1 MKNFLKTF
9 LAALLANVV
18 GSGCVV
24 FFIFA
29 GLIGLV
35 GSLATLGSSLSG
47 GQNVPVELKA
57 GTILKVDLSSLSDIV
72 SEDPMASFS
81 LEKSTLPISLSEAL
95 RAIRLAKN
103 NPNITALYLNVEG
116 IEGGLASVEALRR
129 ALEDFKQSK
138 KPIFA
143 YGDMYSQK
151 AYYLSTVANHILLNP
166 EGAVSL
172 TGIASGTMMYK
183 DALDKLGLKMEVF
196 KVGTFKSAVEPYIL
210 NEMSEANK
218 LQVQEYIDGLWA
230 SITGG
235 ISQARKIPAD
245 SLQAFVNRGGAF
257 ESAKTLVDHK
267 LVDTLMYR
275 ADVGK
280 YIAKHLGKEAKELR
294 MISLAD
300 MAEQADP
307 SESRSG
313 GQVRVIFAEGEIVG
327 DIPTSF
333 GSVNSTIGYSLVDEL
348 GEAAE
353 DEDVKAVV
361 LRVNSPGGSAF
372 ISEQIWHAVKQLR
385 AKKPIVVSMGDAA
398 ASGGYYI
405 ASPANMIVAEANTIT
420 GSIGIFG
427 LIPNASEL
435 AKRFGLSMDIVK
447 TSAYA
452 DLEVGIPF
460 RPMTDEQRTL
470 IQRQIERGY
479 DTFLSRVAEG
489 RGMTK
494 AQVDSVGQGRVW
506 LGSKALQLGL
516 VDKLGGL
523 DTAIKESAKL
533 AKLNEYHVHYGETSR
548 SFWMEILESQTPTDE
563 FVARVRHAFLTDEER
578 SALRLVQ
585 GHTRYAGIQARLPY
599 ELSLY

>member
-29 GLIGLV
+29 GLISLV
-35 GSLATLGSSLSG
+35 GSIAMMGPNISGS
-47 GQNVPVELKA
+47 QNVPVELKA
-57 GTILKVDLSSLSDIV
+57 GTILKIDLSSLSDIV
-72 SEDPMASFS
+72 SEDPMAAFS
-81 LEKSTLPISLSEAL
+81 LKKAPRPISLSEAL
-95 RAIRLAKN
+95 RAIRIAKN
-103 NPNITALYLNVEG
+103 NPNISALYLNVEG
-116 IEGGLASVEALRR
+116 IQGGLASVDALRR

-151 AYYLSTVANHILLNP
+151 AYYLSSVADRILLNP
-166 EGAVSL
+166 EGGVSL

-218 LQVQEYIDGLWA
+218 LQVKEYIDGLWA

-235 ISQARKIPAD
+235 ISQARKIPTD

-257 ESAKTLVDHK
+257 ESAKAFVESK

-275 ADVGK
+275 ADVGQ
-280 YIAKHLGKEAKELR
+280 YIAKRLGKKAKELR
-294 MISLAD
+294 MVSLAD
-300 MAEQADP
+300 MADQDDP
-307 SESRSG
+307 SASTSG
-313 GQVRVIFAEGEIVG
+313 DAVRVIFAEGEIVSEELS
-327 DIPTSF
+327 DF
-333 GSVNSTIGYSLVDEL
+333 GGTGSTIGYKLVDEL

-372 ISEQIWHAVKQLR
+372 LSEQIWHAVKQLR
-385 AKKPIVVSMGDAA
+385 AKKPVVVSMGDAA

-427 LIPNASEL
+427 MIPNASEL
-435 AKRFGLSMDIVK
+435 AKRFGVNMDIVK
-447 TSAYA
+447 TSEYA

-460 RPMTDEQRTL
+460 RPMTDEQRAL

-479 DTFLSRVAEG
+479 DTFLGRVAEG
-489 RGMTK
+489 RRMTK
-494 AQVDSVGQGRVW
+494 AQVDSVAQGRVW

-516 VDKLGGL
+516 VDKIGGL

-563 FVARVRHAFLTDEER
+563 FIARVRYALLTSEER
-578 SALRLVQ
+578 SALRFVQ
-585 GHTRYAGIQARLPY
+585 GQTRYAGIQARLPY